1 VGHLEFAYERAPQDA
16 VTMFRFG
23 MVLRALGENET
34 ANELIARARSLESS
48 LKG

>member
-1 VGHLEFAYERAPQDA
+1 
-16 VTMFRFG
+16 MFRFG
-23 MVLRALGENET
+23 MVLRALGDDQI